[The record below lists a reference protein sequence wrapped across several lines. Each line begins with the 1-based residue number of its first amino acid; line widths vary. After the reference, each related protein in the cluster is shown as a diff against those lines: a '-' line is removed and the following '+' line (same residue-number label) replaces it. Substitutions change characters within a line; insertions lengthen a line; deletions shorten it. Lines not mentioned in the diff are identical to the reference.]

1 MTQPAAKRTRA
12 EINRENA
19 QKSTGPKTPAG
30 KQRSR
35 MNAMRHGVTRQVM
48 CMPPDQMAAYLQFQ
62 RSYFDQLQPQGA
74 VEKQEVQFMVDA
86 AWKINSSTAW
96 QQGILSERAFPGMEE
111 RAAAARY
118 DAGNRPEVDAALA
131 VSHVVSMMTRDLC
144 NLSLYESRLHRQYQK
159 SQDRLKQLQIDRA
172 CRPALASYCEELEQ
186 APPPAPEPNET
197 KPQPPQPGFDFSDR
211 QSPKKHS
218 PTTSRQRPPQNRP
231 PLLQPNNAESF
242 SAYPALHLC
251 PREA

>member
-1 MTQPAAKRTRA
+1 MSQAAKRTRA

-19 QKSTGPKTPAG
+19 KRSTGPKTPAG

-48 CMPPDQMAAYLQFQ
+48 CMPSDQMAAYLQFQ
-62 RSYFDQLQPQGA
+62 QSYFDQLQPKGA
-74 VEKQEVQFMVDA
+74 MEKQEVQFMVDA

-111 RAAAARY
+111 RAAAANRC
-118 DAGNRPEVDAALA
+118 DTGNRPEVDAALA
-131 VSHVVSMMTRDLC
+131 VSNVVSMMTRDLC

-159 SQDRLKQLQIDRA
+159 SQDRLKQLQADRA
-172 CRPALASYCEELEQ
+172 YRLARASHCEEVEQ
-186 APPPAPEPNET
+186 TPPPEPELNET
-197 KPQPPQPGFDFSDR
+197 KPRAPQSGFDFSFR
-211 QSPKKHS
+211 QSPENLS
-218 PTTSRQRPPQNRP
+218 QTITRQGPPQNQP

-242 SAYPALHLC
+242 PSYPALHLC
-251 PREA
+251 PPEA